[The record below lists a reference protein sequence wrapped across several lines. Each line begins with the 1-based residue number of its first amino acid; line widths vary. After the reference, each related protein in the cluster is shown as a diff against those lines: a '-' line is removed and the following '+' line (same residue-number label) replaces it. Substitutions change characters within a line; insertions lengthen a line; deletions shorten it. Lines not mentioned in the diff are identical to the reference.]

1 MTALHTQLTNFQLIQ
16 LILNNN
22 VFAPGW
28 HLLIIL
34 KALFWI
40 SFSLLRGKRCR
51 LYRRNLQHAIMAC
64 LRSCFILLVVFSPD
78 WFSTFHDWYICLFI
92 LTTRETDVFDLS
104 LWWNGIR
111 AATNKSP
118 FGGYR
123 VCVLWDNWQLLFGH
137 LMDTFD
143 FRLWISPLV
152 HWDKWGCLVHACMW
166 KDASMFVR
174 TSSY

>member
-1 MTALHTQLTNFQLIQ
+1 MTALHTQLTNFQLIW
-16 LILNNN
+16 NNN

-40 SFSLLRGKRCR
+40 SFRFDFRFSLLRSR
-51 LYRRNLQHAIMAC
+51 LSRRSLQHAIMAC
-64 LRSCFILLVVFSPD
+64 LRSCFILLVVFSPY
-78 WFSTFHDWYICLFI
+78 WFSTFHGWYICLFI
-92 LTTRETDVFDLS
+92 LTTGETDVFDLS
-104 LWWNGIR
+104 LWWNGIC
-111 AATNKSP
+111 AATNKSS

-152 HWDKWGCLVHACMW
+152 HWDKWGCLV
-166 KDASMFVR
+166 
-174 TSSY
+174 